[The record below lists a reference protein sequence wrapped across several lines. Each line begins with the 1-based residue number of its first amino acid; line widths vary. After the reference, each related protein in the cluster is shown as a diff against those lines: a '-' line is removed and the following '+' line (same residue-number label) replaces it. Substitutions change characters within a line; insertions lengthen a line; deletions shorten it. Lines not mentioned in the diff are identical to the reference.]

1 MTKENMMIV
10 SEVYEANLRILK
22 RYSLMEQRFDYL
34 TKDMTDWKMPI
45 KTTIPVKFFKEYCDA
60 CEYFT
65 GTELY
70 QTYCNGDGT
79 MNVAANGYYMMGEA

>member
-10 SEVYEANLRILK
+10 SEVYEANLRV
-22 RYSLMEQRFDYL
+22 RFDYL

-70 QTYCNGDGT
+70 QTYCNSDGT

>member
-1 MTKENMMIV
+1 
-10 SEVYEANLRILK
+10 
-22 RYSLMEQRFDYL
+22 
-34 TKDMTDWKMPI
+34 MTDWKMPI
-45 KTTIPVKFFKEYCDA
+45 KTTVPVKFFKEYCDA